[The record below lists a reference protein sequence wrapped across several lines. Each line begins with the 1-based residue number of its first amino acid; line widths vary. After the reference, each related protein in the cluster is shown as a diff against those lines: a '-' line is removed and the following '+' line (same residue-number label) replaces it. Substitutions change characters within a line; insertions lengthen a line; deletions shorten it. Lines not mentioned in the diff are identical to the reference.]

1 MVLSGKKWVR
11 IAIALLVVLVV
22 NVLAAVVFFRLD
34 LTSEKRFSLNENTQV
49 MLEGLTDDIQITVYL
64 SGDELPSQF
73 GRMHK
78 AIDELLNQF
87 KSWSGRKVLYSFVN
101 PTANEN
107 KEARFA
113 RYKEL
118 NSLGIAPFEVE
129 TVSSNGQSSQVVV
142 FPGASIAMGDK
153 KMSVN
158 LLKTDARYA
167 PESEENINNSVQS
180 LEYEFS
186 NAIRKLIRKTK
197 PQIAFIEGHGEL
209 SELQVLDVTHV
220 LSEYYDVRRG
230 RMGGKE
236 GILNDFAAVIVAA
249 PQKGFSNDDKY
260 VLDQYIMHG
269 GKVLWMLDGA
279 QAVNDSTDQSVLSV
293 MANEVNL
300 QDLLFRYGVRVNYD
314 LIQDL
319 QSSPVGLATGG
330 EGGTPRIK
338 LFDWTYFPILV
349 TTNNHV
355 INKYLGPIR
364 SEFIS
369 TIDTTGNS
377 PKVRKTELLFSSRFT
392 KLQAVPLRID
402 LKEATQKPDE
412 SQFTQSPLP
421 VAALLEGEFES
432 AFKNRPVSLY
442 TTQPQLFKSESVGT
456 KMIVVADGSIIRNE
470 VSAEGKDYPAGFDIH
485 SQKFFKGNREF
496 ILNCLNYLCEEDGL
510 MRIRNR
516 ELQMRLLDKK
526 RVVSERVYWQIIN
539 VVLPILVFLS
549 LGVLWFFVR
558 RKMFG

>member
-1 MVLSGKKWVR
+1 
-11 IAIALLVVLVV
+11 
-22 NVLAAVVFFRLD
+22 
-34 LTSEKRFSLNENTQV
+34 
-49 MLEGLTDDIQITVYL
+49 
-64 SGDELPSQF
+64 
-73 GRMHK
+73 
-78 AIDELLNQF
+78 
-87 KSWSGRKVLYSFVN
+87 
-101 PTANEN
+101 
-107 KEARFA
+107 
-113 RYKEL
+113 
-118 NSLGIAPFEVE
+118 
-129 TVSSNGQSSQVVV
+129 
-142 FPGASIAMGDK
+142 
-153 KMSVN
+153 MSVN